1 MAYSLFKA
9 AIKGVGSGTRNLQQ
23 VAKTIILD
31 TAINALPVSEV
42 LRVFAAYLLYVDADR
57 FGGLNGNEG
66 DVLPQVPAAVHS
78 FLTRGIHS
86 GSLIMTAVFMREL
99 HVPIIPISELRY
111 FLSSDEV
118 SI

>member
-1 MAYSLFKA
+1 M
-9 AIKGVGSGTRNLQQ
+9 
-23 VAKTIILD
+23 
-31 TAINALPVSEV
+31 
-42 LRVFAAYLLYVDADR
+42 
-57 FGGLNGNEG
+57 
-66 DVLPQVPAAVHS
+66 LPQVPAAVHS

-99 HVPIIPISELRY
+99 NVPIIPIAELRY

>member
-42 LRVFAAYLLYVDADR
+42 RRVSTAYLLDVDPD
-57 FGGLNGNEG
+57 
-66 DVLPQVPAAVHS
+66 
-78 FLTRGIHS
+78 
-86 GSLIMTAVFMREL
+86 
-99 HVPIIPISELRY
+99 
-111 FLSSDEV
+111 
-118 SI
+118 